1 MLCLSWGVN
10 VAPAD
15 DATASALHGLELVLP
30 EGRWEDTTAL
40 EVNTDILADQWRA
53 AVSWSGVEG
62 WRSGALP
69 LPVIVKLEMQDT
81 YGGRNMTDVRDVYL
95 IVTALF

>member
-53 AVSWSGVEG
+53 AASWSGVEG

-69 LPVIVKLEMQDT
+69 RDALRIDACS
-81 YGGRNMTDVRDVYL
+81 RNHLVDSLHRE
-95 IVTALF
+95 AESQKRE